1 MARAELA
8 LFGVAAIV
16 LSLGGLTA
24 GCATEAAAPDPGPT
38 CADTRLSQ
46 GDAYRYDPATAIAVS
61 RGIAHSHPELE
72 GIVDAVADHQQ
83 RHPVTERFTTREG
96 GLPAD
101 ISFTYVMVLVNLVA
115 HPDVANPTTLA
126 ILEDTANGPTAD
138 SGDSG
143 IRGIYRLVTDDERVL
158 EAGDTGIAELSN
170 LVYSQIDAV
179 EDAGI
184 VDILWTACARES
196 EE

>member
-1 MARAELA
+1 M
-8 LFGVAAIV
+8 
-16 LSLGGLTA
+16 
-24 GCATEAAAPDPGPT
+24 
-38 CADTRLSQ
+38 SQ
-46 GDAYRYDPATAIAVS
+46 ADAYRYDPATAIAVS
-61 RGIAHSHPELE
+61 RGIARSHPEFE
-72 GIVDAVADHQQ
+72 GIVDAVAEHQR
-83 RHPVTERFTTREG
+83 RHPVTDRFTTREG

-115 HPDVANPTTLA
+115 QPDLANPATLA
-126 ILEDTANGPTAD
+126 ILEDTAKGPTAD

-143 IRGIYRLVTDDERVL
+143 IRGIFRLMTDSERIL

-170 LVYSQIDAV
+170 LVDVQTDAL

-196 EE
+196 DE